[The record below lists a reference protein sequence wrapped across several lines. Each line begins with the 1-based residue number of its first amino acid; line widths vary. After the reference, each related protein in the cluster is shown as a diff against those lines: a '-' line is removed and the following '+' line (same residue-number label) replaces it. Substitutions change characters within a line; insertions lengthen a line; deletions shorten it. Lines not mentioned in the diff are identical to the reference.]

1 MSFRESN
8 VRRTLAVASFLF
20 AMIFGV
26 YLYSPIVISSD
37 SRWVIPTAESLLVE
51 GNSDLDEFSEI
62 SLPSYAYSIVTAH
75 GHTYSLF
82 PVGPVILAL
91 PFVKLYLEA
100 PQMFAFLPGFR
111 SLTERALRRT
121 GQSPTVLE
129 AAPLIERLVGSLV
142 TALVAVVLFFTAL
155 FTLTYRQSALVAL
168 VFAVCTSAW
177 SISSRGL
184 WQHGPSM
191 LLLSLTVFFVAR
203 AEMRGRP
210 VVWAGLALALA
221 YTMRPTN
228 VIPLIG
234 FSLYVLWRFPRER
247 WAYLLALLLPLVPWV
262 LYNHALYDS
271 PLAPYYIPG
280 REGYSTT
287 VRAALWGHLFSPG
300 RGLFVYSPIL
310 LFSLIAL
317 AQSFRRGTGTS
328 LSLLLVGC
336 MVGHWVLVAYFP
348 RWWGGHSFG
357 PRLMSDMIPFLITG
371 LIPLFQS
378 MQTVGLSRIG
388 KLSFSL
394 ALGMSF
400 LIHARGA
407 WSYQPHLWNTKP
419 LNVDLHPER
428 LWDWQDPPF
437 LR

>member
-1 MSFRESN
+1 MLPHEHDR
-8 VRRTLAVASFLF
+8 RRTFSVAAFVF
-20 AMIFGV
+20 AIVFGA

-37 SRWVIPTAESLLVE
+37 SRWVIPTAESLLTE
-51 GNSDLDEFSEI
+51 GNSDIDEFAEI
-62 SLPSYAYSIVTAH
+62 DLPNYAYSIVTARD
-75 GHTYSLF
+75 HTYSLF
-82 PVGPVILAL
+82 PIGPVFLAL

-100 PQMFAFLPGFR
+100 PHLFSVLPGFA
-111 SLTERALRRT
+111 SLTERSLRRT
-121 GQSPTVLE
+121 GHPPSVLE
-129 AAPLIERLVGSLV
+129 AAPLIERLIGSLV
-142 TALVAVVLFFTAL
+142 TACAAVVIFFTAL
-155 FTLTYRQSALVAL
+155 LTLTHRQSVFVAF
-168 VFAVCTSAW
+168 VFAFCTSAW
-177 SISSRGL
+177 SIASRGL

-191 LLLSLTVFFVAR
+191 LCLALAVFLVAR
-203 AEMRGRP
+203 AETRGRP
-210 VVWAGLALALA
+210 VLWAGLALALA
-221 YTMRPTN
+221 YVMRPTN
-228 VIPLIG
+228 VIPLVG

-247 WAYLLALLLPLVPWV
+247 IGYCLAVLLPLLPWM
-262 LYNHALYDS
+262 LYNQALYDS

-310 LFSLIAL
+310 LFALVSLGQA
-317 AQSFRRGTGTS
+317 FRRGSGTS

-336 MVGHWVLVAYFP
+336 MLSHWILVAYFP

-357 PRLMSDMIPFLITG
+357 PRLMSDLIPFFMTG
-371 LIPLFQS
+371 LIPLVQS
-378 MQTVGLSRIG
+378 IQTVGLSRIG
-388 KLSFSL
+388 KLSLSL
-394 ALGMSF
+394 ALAMSF